1 MTGGV
6 EETTAQEGVHGTAR
20 GRGRAEI
27 VTTVVAVTAV
37 VALSLNL
44 RPALAGFSPLAG
56 EAGTELGLGAGAIS
70 LVTTLPLV
78 CFGVFALF
86 APALSRR
93 FGAERALMATMPLLA
108 AGILLR
114 GAGATTALLL
124 GTVLVGIAIAIGNV
138 LLPGVV
144 KRRFPTA
151 TGAMTGLYASAIGG
165 GAMLAAALAK
175 PLDDL
180 THGWRPA
187 LAVWAL
193 PALAAAVPLALLAR
207 ATPRGAVTVPGSQ
220 VTQEADAG
228 RRPVRR
234 LTTAALAVFF
244 GLQSVVFYVVLAWL
258 PRVLTEAGTAPADA
272 GLPLS
277 FVQLVSLPTG
287 LTVSILART
296 SRSQAWY
303 AAACG
308 VAGAA
313 GFTGLLV
320 APGAAPYA
328 WALLLGLSVAS
339 FPLALAM
346 ITAKAGGPSHA
357 DRLSSV
363 VQGCGYLMAAA
374 GPLAAGLLRDATGTW
389 TASLAFLLVMAVLLA
404 PVGWFAARL

>member
-1 MTGGV
+1 MTGGAEV
-6 EETTAQEGVHGTAR
+6 ARRAAGETGSAQAVTTA
-20 GRGRAEI
+20 
-27 VTTVVAVTAV
+27 VAVTAV

-78 CFGVFALF
+78 CFGIFALF

-93 FGAERALMATMPLLA
+93 FGAERALVATMPLLA
-108 AGILLR
+108 VGILLR
-114 GAGATTALLL
+114 GAGATTALLC

-138 LLPGVV
+138 LLPGVI
-144 KRRFPTA
+144 KRRFPA
-151 TGAMTGLYASAIGG
+151 KAGAMTGLYASAIGG

-175 PLDDL
+175 PLDGL

-193 PALAAAVPLALLAR
+193 PALAATLPLVLLAR
-207 ATPRGAVTVPGSQ
+207 ATPRDAVPAR
-220 VTQEADAG
+220 VTGDQATGRPAG
-228 RRPVRR
+228 R
-234 LTTAALAVFF
+234 LTAAALAAFF
-244 GLQSVVFYVVLAWL
+244 GLQSIVFYVTLAWL
-258 PRVLTEAGTAPADA
+258 PRILTEAGTDPAHA

-277 FVQLVSLPTG
+277 LVQLVSLPTG
-287 LTVSILART
+287 LMVPILART

-303 AAACG
+303 ATACG
-308 VAGAA
+308 AAGAA
-313 GFTGLLV
+313 GFAGLLA
-320 APGAAPYA
+320 APGVAPYA
-328 WALLLGLSVAS
+328 WAFLLGLGVAA

-346 ITAKAGGPSHA
+346 VTARAGGPSHA

-363 VQGCGYLMAAA
+363 VQSCGYLLAAA

-389 TASLAFLLVMAVLLA
+389 TASLTFLLVAAALMA
-404 PVGWFAARL
+404 PTGWLAARL

>member
-1 MTGGV
+1 MTGGAEV
-6 EETTAQEGVHGTAR
+6 ARRAAGETGPAQAVTTA
-20 GRGRAEI
+20 
-27 VTTVVAVTAV
+27 VAVSAV

-78 CFGVFALF
+78 CFGIFALF

-93 FGAERALMATMPLLA
+93 FGAERALVATMPLLA

-114 GAGATTALLL
+114 GAGGTTALLC

-144 KRRFPTA
+144 KRRFPA
-151 TGAMTGLYASAIGG
+151 KAGAMTGLYASAIGG

-175 PLDDL
+175 PLDGL

-193 PALAAAVPLALLAR
+193 PALAAVLPLVLLAR
-207 ATPRGAVTVPGSQ
+207 ATPRDAVPVQIDDQ
-220 VTQEADAG
+220 VTGRPAG
-228 RRPVRR
+228 R
-234 LTTAALAVFF
+234 LTAAALAAFF
-244 GLQSVVFYVVLAWL
+244 GLQSIVFYVTLAWL
-258 PRVLTEAGTAPADA
+258 PRILTEAGTDPAQA

-277 FVQLVSLPTG
+277 LVQLVSLPAG
-287 LTVSILART
+287 LAVPILART
-296 SRSQAWY
+296 PRSQAWY
-303 AAACG
+303 ATACG
-308 VAGAA
+308 SAGAA
-313 GFTGLLV
+313 GFAGLLV

-328 WALLLGLSVAS
+328 WAFLLGLGVAA

-346 ITAKAGGPSHA
+346 VTARAGGPAHA

-363 VQGCGYLMAAA
+363 VQSCGYLLAAA

-389 TASLAFLLVMAVLLA
+389 TASLAFLLVVAALMAPA
-404 PVGWFAARL
+404 GWLAARL